1 MKQSTE
7 LPAALGRGLDHSRNP
22 RMSDLVTDRLKEE
35 ILDGKLGAGDP
46 IVVAKVAQQLKVSRQ
61 PVMEALKRMEADG
74 IVEIVPQVGCRI
86 ARPVA
91 GEVEDFFQ
99 MFAAMEAEVGA
110 MAAARCTD
118 DEGHALARLLSE
130 VLGAIE
136 GRRSVNS
143 RLLNRTFHG
152 AIHEMAKTPEVARL
166 SSALW
171 DRSDFYI
178 KTAFGAF
185 NISPRVR
192 DAYAR
197 IGKAIM
203 AGDTEAARLALRQHL
218 LASGKAAAKRLRAAG
233 AH

>member
-1 MKQSTE
+1 MLNAS
-7 LPAALGRGLDHSRNP
+7 HSRNP
-22 RMSDLVTDRLKEE
+22 RMYDLVTDRLKGE
-35 ILDGKLGAGDP
+35 ILDGKLRAGDP
-46 IVVAKVAQQLKVSRQ
+46 IVVAKVAQQLEVSRQ

-74 IVEIVPQVGCRI
+74 IIEIVPQVGCRI
-86 ARPVA
+86 ARPAA

-99 MFAAMEAEVGA
+99 MFAAIEAEVGA

-118 DEGHALARLLSE
+118 DEGRALARLLAE
-130 VLGAIE
+130 VVGAVE
-136 GRRSVNS
+136 ERRSVNS
-143 RLLNRTFHG
+143 RLLNRSFHG
-152 AIHEMAKTPEVARL
+152 AIHEIAKTPKVARL

-185 NISPRVR
+185 NISRRVL

-197 IGKAIM
+197 IVKAIV
-203 AGDTEAARLALRQHL
+203 AGDAGATRLAVRQHL
-218 LASGKAAAKRLRAAG
+218 LASGKAAAKRLRGAG